1 MTCSWMCGS
10 STGFSRASAVDPR
23 CSFALKKGTISNSC
37 GAPGSD
43 FNGRIYADYL
53 VEMTI
58 DGRCVW
64 EWRCWEHL
72 IPEKC
77 AIANLEDTRA
87 EWTHGNSVV
96 ETPNGDLLLSFCK
109 T

>member
-1 MTCSWMCGS
+1 
-10 STGFSRASAVDPR
+10 
-23 CSFALKKGTISNSC
+23 
-37 GAPGSD
+37 
-43 FNGRIYADYL
+43 
-53 VEMTI
+53 MTI